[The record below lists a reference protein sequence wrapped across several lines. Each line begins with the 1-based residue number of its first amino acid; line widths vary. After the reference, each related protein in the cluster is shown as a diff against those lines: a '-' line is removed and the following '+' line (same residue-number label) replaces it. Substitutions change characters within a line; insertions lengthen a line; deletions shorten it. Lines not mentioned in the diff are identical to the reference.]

1 MTTCTRCGR
10 QHTGYGLC
18 PQCRSEEDANK
29 RRDRIFADQQY
40 LIRQQQRQFD
50 RAQSESRAQAEG
62 EAKRAAFT
70 AKFIEISRYAKERN
84 LISLC
89 VNVDFSL
96 VENYKDILLTGHAKA
111 FADFVTDATKDDRC
125 IDLSSFGL
133 TMTKSSTL
141 KDLRDALSKRSNMND
156 VVLLQRAA
164 SDSCEY
170 YACSSLA
177 AQQALPEGGY
187 EGKEVKIQGFN
198 YIFFVAK
205 ADLPKCLA
213 LLADTESKI
222 FGAYLQIEDIKKKHA
237 DALPSMA
244 LTRSGAKP
252 LLFTLIRAL
261 VILLA
266 SATILLYSYSAR
278 LNSLLFAFLCIVV
291 AIAAFT
297 MLIKEKETGYVLAAV
312 CKSSSLDYE
321 LEMWPASGI
330 CNASILLALGKDEPP
345 SGLDLDFGILLG
357 STFSSSVQFSKRLIE
372 VHSQSFILCAG
383 ASSGWVG
390 SEASG
395 TEAPRAVHYRL
406 GGAWETPTFL
416 SLFRARVGVHGF
428 LGIEELRALTV

>member
-29 RRDRIFADQQY
+29 RRDRMLADQER
-40 LIRQQQRQFD
+40 IVRQQKQQFD
-50 RAQSESRAQAEG
+50 QSQAEARAQAEG
-62 EAKRAAFT
+62 EATKSAFT
-70 AKFIEISRYAKERN
+70 ARFIELTRYAKERD

-96 VENYKDILLTGHAKA
+96 VENYKDIILTGRSKA
-111 FADFVTDATKDDRC
+111 FGDFVTAATKDDRC
-125 IDLSSFGL
+125 IDLLSYGL
-133 TMTKSSTL
+133 MMTKSTTL
-141 KDLRDALSKRSNMND
+141 KDLRDALSSRSDNHD

-164 SDSCEY
+164 SDSCDY
-170 YACSSLA
+170 YACSSHV
-177 AQQALPEGGY
+177 AQQTLPEGGY

-222 FGAYLQIEDIKKKHA
+222 SGAYLQIEDIKKKHA

-297 MLIKEKETGYVLAAV
+297 MLIGSGDFKDRVESRLRDKRATVLRKVEVAM
-312 CKSSSLDYE
+312 SSEIISML
-321 LEMWPASGI
+321 
-330 CNASILLALGKDEPP
+330 K
-345 SGLDLDFGILLG
+345 
-357 STFSSSVQFSKRLIE
+357 K
-372 VHSQSFILCAG
+372 
-383 ASSGWVG
+383 
-390 SEASG
+390 
-395 TEAPRAVHYRL
+395 
-406 GGAWETPTFL
+406 
-416 SLFRARVGVHGF
+416 
-428 LGIEELRALTV
+428 

>member
-29 RRDRIFADQQY
+29 RRDRMLADQEQ
-40 LIRQQQRQFD
+40 IVRQQKQQFD
-50 RAQSESRAQAEG
+50 QSQAEARAQAEG
-62 EAKRAAFT
+62 EATKSAFT
-70 AKFIEISRYAKERN
+70 ARFIELTRYAKERD

-96 VENYKDILLTGHAKA
+96 VENYKDIILTGRSKA
-111 FADFVTDATKDDRC
+111 FGDFVTAATKDDRC
-125 IDLSSFGL
+125 IDLLSYGL
-133 TMTKSSTL
+133 MMTKSTKL
-141 KDLRDALSKRSNMND
+141 KDLRDALSSRSDNHD

-164 SDSCEY
+164 SDSCDY
-170 YACSSLA
+170 YACSSHV
-177 AQQALPEGGY
+177 AQQTLPEGGY

-222 FGAYLQIEDIKKKHA
+222 SGAYLQIEDIKKKHA

-252 LLFTLIRAL
+252 FLFALIRAL

-297 MLIKEKETGYVLAAV
+297 MLIVSGDFKDRVESRLRDKRATVLRKAEVAM
-312 CKSSSLDYE
+312 SSEIISML
-321 LEMWPASGI
+321 
-330 CNASILLALGKDEPP
+330 K
-345 SGLDLDFGILLG
+345 
-357 STFSSSVQFSKRLIE
+357 K
-372 VHSQSFILCAG
+372 
-383 ASSGWVG
+383 
-390 SEASG
+390 
-395 TEAPRAVHYRL
+395 
-406 GGAWETPTFL
+406 
-416 SLFRARVGVHGF
+416 
-428 LGIEELRALTV
+428 

>member
-1 MTTCTRCGR
+1 MTTCPRCHNQYNGF
-10 QHTGYGLC
+10 GLC
-18 PQCRSEEDANK
+18 PQCRHEVDHNK
-29 RRDRIFADQQY
+29 REDRITADKER
-40 LIRQQQRQFD
+40 LVRRQMQQFD
-50 RAQSESRAQAEG
+50 QAQAEARAQAEG
-62 EAKRAAFT
+62 EATKSAFT
-70 AKFIEISRYAKERN
+70 ARFIELTRYAKERD

-89 VNVDFSL
+89 VNFDFSL
-96 VENYKDILLTGHAKA
+96 VENYKDILLSGRAKA

-125 IDLSSFGL
+125 IDLLSFGL
-133 TMTKSSTL
+133 TMTKTTTL

-156 VVLLQRAA
+156 AVLLQRAA

-278 LNSLLFAFLCIVV
+278 LNSFFFASLCVVV
-291 AIAAFT
+291 AIAALS
-297 MLIKEKETGYVLAAV
+297 MLIGSGDFKDRVESRLQAKRATVLRKAEVAM
-312 CKSSSLDYE
+312 SSEIISML
-321 LEMWPASGI
+321 
-330 CNASILLALGKDEPP
+330 K
-345 SGLDLDFGILLG
+345 
-357 STFSSSVQFSKRLIE
+357 K
-372 VHSQSFILCAG
+372 
-383 ASSGWVG
+383 
-390 SEASG
+390 
-395 TEAPRAVHYRL
+395 
-406 GGAWETPTFL
+406 
-416 SLFRARVGVHGF
+416 
-428 LGIEELRALTV
+428 